1 MEDCNAVNDIDV
13 KPDLITLQTNT
24 QIPKC
29 VIKQEITHVDIKKE
43 VEDDDNFENY
53 TEDFLKVEIKT
64 EENDSIKKELEDNNF
79 ENYSEIPS
87 NVVHHTSTS
96 ELSNMSKKTR
106 KIHCC
111 VPLCESYLQRGN
123 FQFPTD
129 MNLKAKWL
137 AALNLKSHGPRDT
150 VCFKHFREKFDY
162 CMQPRLDTFIYKL
175 SSDAVPSLCLPLKS
189 HLLVNEK
196 IEAKNNHKQ
205 RKIQD
210 NTDF

>member
-1 MEDCNAVNDIDV
+1 M
-13 KPDLITLQTNT
+13 
-24 QIPKC
+24 
-29 VIKQEITHVDIKKE
+29 
-43 VEDDDNFENY
+43 EDDDNFVNY
-53 TEDFLKVEIKT
+53 TEDFLKVKIKTVENDTIKKEWEDDNFENFAEIPLNVEIKT
-64 EENDSIKKELEDNNF
+64 NENDAIQF
-79 ENYSEIPS
+79 
-87 NVVHHTSTS
+87 
-96 ELSNMSKKTR
+96 ELSKMSKKTA
-106 KIHCC
+106 KQHCC
-111 VPLCESYLQRGN
+111 VPLCESYLQRGM
-123 FQFPTD
+123 FKFPKD
-129 MNLKAKWL
+129 RNLKAKWL
-137 AALNLKSHGPRDT
+137 TAVNLEVHRPGDL